1 MVKVTGDYKGGQ
13 CGISRSP
20 IMNFV
25 QNYKYAL
32 LMVTAMIIIFLATFY
47 CKTGKLISTLIY

>member
-47 CKTGKLISTLIY
+47 CKTGS